1 MAHDNNGKYFS
12 YVLQHKDFNTD
23 YVGKYKDQKFYSYF
37 DSGFEGPVL
46 VYQPKLAE
54 KKKIIYV
61 YCKVTGSQQGLEC
74 FRTREITILVKSCD
88 Q

>member
-1 MAHDNNGKYFS
+1 MRNIFS

-23 YVGKYKDQKFYSYF
+23 YVGKYKDQKAYSYF
-37 DSGFEGPVL
+37 DSGFVGPVL

-61 YCKVTGSQQGLEC
+61 YCKVTGSQQGLDF